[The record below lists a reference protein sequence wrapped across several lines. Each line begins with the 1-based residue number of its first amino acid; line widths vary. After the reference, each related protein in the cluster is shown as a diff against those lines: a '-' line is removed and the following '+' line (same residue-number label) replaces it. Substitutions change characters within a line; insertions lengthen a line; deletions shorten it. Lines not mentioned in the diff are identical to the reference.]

1 MGEPKTELPANR
13 FATIFKAMM
22 LFCGLVWLWGLAL
35 VSGWPWSK
43 GGEWL
48 PEFPI
53 VATCGQSVCAVPYG
67 QLPQAMAAGKVTALT
82 PPGESGETAYE
93 MISLAWKQA
102 NGQIETRAS
111 AWNFRTTV
119 RYRIENNVPV
129 MTAYQEISG
138 KVFLLAIGGALF
150 TLIGIY
156 LRKLRK

>member
-1 MGEPKTELPANR
+1 MTAPEIAPPATR
-13 FATIFKAMM
+13 FAAIFKAMM

-53 VATCGQSVCAVPYG
+53 VAVCGQSVCAVPYG
-67 QLPQAMAAGKVTALT
+67 ELQQAINAGKVTSLT
-82 PPGESGETAYE
+82 LPGESGETAYE
-93 MISLAWKQA
+93 MISLAWKQR

-111 AWNFRTTV
+111 AWNFQTTV
-119 RYRIENNVPV
+119 RYRIENNQPV
-129 MTAYQEISG
+129 LTEYQEISG

-150 TLIGIY
+150 TMIGIY